1 MRTRVLLIESARED
15 DEARARLAD
24 VFGRPLLVVRI
35 EPGTPGVVSDYTPG
49 AEIIRIGFPPGS
61 PHDFFRVLDPK
72 PGTETCASVALGRT
86 VFGREVR
93 DVVCADVSL
102 AAAIAH
108 ALRGHDVRC
117 WFGASPCTP
126 EEAPRA
132 ASAGA
137 DFNAADVAA
146 AIVRARESAP

>member
-1 MRTRVLLIESARED
+1 MRTRVLLIESARGD

-24 VFGRPLLVVRI
+24 VFGRPLLVARI
-35 EPGTPGVVSDYTPG
+35 EPGTPGVVSDYTSD
-49 AEIIRIGFPPGS
+49 AEIIRIGFPSGS

-86 VFGREVR
+86 VFGRDVR
-93 DVVCADVSL
+93 DVVCADASL
-102 AAAIAH
+102 AAVVGH

-117 WFGASPCTP
+117 WFGPSPCRP
-126 EEAPRA
+126 EEAARA
-132 ASAGA
+132 AFTGF
-137 DFNAADVAA
+137 DAADVAA